1 MTRITLSGAMPD
13 EIGNGLAPFAQ
24 DFMDHEAVVVPVV
37 AFVAVDKITRKVRK
51 PELYPTLTVLHWEV
65 VTDEPDIKAH
75 AGIIGGRLAAR
86 TGAQELPFEAGAE
99 LEPKDKFPD
108 DPAFDTEGKDA
119 PEE

>member
-1 MTRITLSGAMPD
+1 MSRITLSGAMPD

-24 DFMDHEAVVVPVV
+24 EFMDHDTVVIPVV

-65 VTDEPDIKAH
+65 VTEEADIKTH
-75 AGIIGGRLAAR
+75 GEIIGRRLGAR
-86 TGAQELPFEAGAE
+86 TGAVELPFEAGAK
-99 LEPKDKFPD
+99 LEPKDQFPD
-108 DPAFDTEGKDA
+108 DPAFDTGDKD